1 MTADP
6 AGVSRIVFA
15 SRPPRLVRVQAM
27 RNEGPTIDPAL
38 VPAMGGLID
47 GRWVAAPDHGVA
59 VVTNPA
65 TGGELARIPRCGAAG
80 ARAAVEAADAAW
92 QRPAGPDA
100 RREWLNGIARRLLE
114 ARDGLARLITLENGK
129 PLAEAA
135 VEVEYAAGFF
145 RYFAGELH
153 RLDPEVLPE
162 RIRGCRWTTHR
173 RPAGVVALITPWNF
187 PLAMLAKKV
196 SAAIAAGCAFVA
208 RPSEVTPLSA
218 MALAHIA
225 EQAGVPAGRV
235 NLIVGRAAEVV
246 PVFCTHPAVRLISFT
261 GSTEV
266 GRTLSAAAAPGLKRL
281 ALELG
286 GNAPFIV
293 FADADLSAAA
303 TALLAN
309 KFRAAGQTCVCT
321 NRVYVER
328 AVAEEFAQR
337 VAARVRELRVGNGLE
352 PGVQIGPL
360 INRAAFD
367 KVAAHVGDALARGAR
382 RLVGGDPAR
391 PVADWG
397 AFYPPTVLTG
407 VTGAM
412 RVCCEET
419 FGPVVALASFADEA
433 EVIAQANAT
442 CHGLA
447 AYVFGG
453 EPARLE
459 RVVRAL
465 RFGHVG
471 INTGHGPTPE
481 APFGGMKESGYGREG
496 GVDGLLEYCEAQ
508 VSADAG

>member
-1 MTADP
+1 MA
-6 AGVSRIVFA
+6 
-15 SRPPRLVRVQAM
+15 
-27 RNEGPTIDPAL
+27 
-38 VPAMGGLID
+38 GLID
-47 GRWVAAPDHGVA
+47 GRWVASSGHGEA
-59 VVTNPA
+59 VVMNPA
-65 TGGELARIPRCGAAG
+65 TGEELARIPRCGEAE
-80 ARAAVEAADAAW
+80 ARSAVEAAGAAW
-92 QRPAGPDA
+92 QRPASA
-100 RREWLNGIARRLLE
+100 MERRDWLREIARRLLE

-145 RYFAGELH
+145 RHFAGELH
-153 RLDPEVLPE
+153 RMDPEVLPE
-162 RIRGCRWTTHR
+162 RIRGCRWTIHR

-196 SAAIAAGCAFVA
+196 SAALAAGCAFIA
-208 RPSEVTPLSA
+208 RPSEITPLSA
-218 MALAHIA
+218 LALGRVI
-225 EQAGVPAGRV
+225 EQAGVPAGRANV
-235 NLIVGRAAEVV
+235 LVGKAADLV
-246 PVFCTHPAVRLISFT
+246 PVFCQHPAVRLISFT

-266 GRTLSAAAAPGLKRL
+266 GRTLSAAAASGLKRL

-293 FADADLSAAA
+293 FADADLPVAA

-328 AVAEEFAQR
+328 MVADEFAEL
-337 VAARVRELRVGNGLE
+337 VAKRVRELRVGNGLE

-367 KVAAHVGDALARGAR
+367 KVAAHVGDALAHGAQ
-382 RLVGGDPAR
+382 RLVGFDPVR
-391 PVADWG
+391 PPADWG

-407 VTGAM
+407 VTAGM
-412 RVCCEET
+412 RVCAEET
-419 FGPVVALASFADEA
+419 FGPVVAIASFAGEA
-433 EVIAQANAT
+433 EVIAEANAT

-447 AYVFGG
+447 AYVFGRD
-453 EPARLE
+453 PARLT
-459 RVVRAL
+459 RVVGAL

-471 INTGHGPTPE
+471 VNTGHGPTPE

-508 VSADAG
+508 VSADAD